1 MKGPVIV
8 MANLK
13 PRPLAKFMSNGMV
26 VCASNADH
34 TDVRIIRPQG
44 ANSGRVYLEGH
55 EDLFKTAALL
65 PVLNPKK
72 KIL

>member
-1 MKGPVIV
+1 

-26 VCASNADH
+26 VCSSNADH
-34 TDVRIIRPQG
+34 TDVRIIRPEG
-44 ANSGRVYLEGH
+44 ENSERIYLEGY
-55 EDLFKTAALL
+55 EELFKTAALL

-72 KIL
+72 KILEKCI